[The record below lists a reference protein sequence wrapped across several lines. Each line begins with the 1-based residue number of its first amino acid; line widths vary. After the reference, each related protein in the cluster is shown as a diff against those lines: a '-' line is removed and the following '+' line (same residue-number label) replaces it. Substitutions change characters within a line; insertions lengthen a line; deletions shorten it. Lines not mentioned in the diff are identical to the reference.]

1 MSAEELEVFFAD
13 EPEVLAEADCAELLL
28 LADLAALKKQFEN
41 GGQNE

>member
-28 LADLAALKKQFEN
+28 LGACEVPDGE
-41 GGQNE
+41 